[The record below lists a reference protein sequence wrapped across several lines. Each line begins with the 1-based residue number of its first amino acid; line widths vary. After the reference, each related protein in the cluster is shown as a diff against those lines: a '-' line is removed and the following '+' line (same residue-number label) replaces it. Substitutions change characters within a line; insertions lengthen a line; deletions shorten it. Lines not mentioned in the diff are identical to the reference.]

1 MRTRYRLLWMTIP
14 LLFVACNCKDCSSRS
29 AVSEQDAET
38 QTLVGERY
46 SADGTSYSSAIV
58 GDSVVVTIGTNEMAD
73 SAHSY
78 TENVTSQDSVSHSNV
93 SYSSAPIKL
102 VDEAPISVNV
112 ADPCEENLCE
122 EFVAESVEDSVC
134 VYDSVPDSMCLERPS
149 IEMVSDS
156 LVGDSSAL
164 MSDSLVSLIDTLA
177 VQPFAEPQMHEKE
190 DTSSANNRLG
200 TQVQD
205 YVAQRGMIRRDAAKA
220 LFIPKGQWM
229 LGGQLSWKQWDND
242 NLSYLLL
249 QDLTFSGHTFSVGP
263 YLGYFFAKNMA
274 VGCRFSY
281 NRSYLNVDEV
291 GMFLGKGLSF
301 SLNDFYYLQHGYRST
316 IFLRSY
322 IPIGESKIFGLFG
335 ELQLN
340 HTFSEWKCTMG
351 RDDLLQGVYQNTHAL
366 VLGLGGGL
374 VVFLTDFAAAE
385 VMLNVGG
392 YDYKWGCQNIK
403 EIDKKD
409 EGRLNRSSADF
420 KIDLFSIKLG
430 LTFYL

>member
-1 MRTRYRLLWMTIP
+1 MKIRYRLLWVIVP

-38 QTLVGERY
+38 QTLVGERC

-58 GDSVVVTIGTNEMAD
+58 GDSVVVTIGTSEMAD

-78 TENVTSQDSVSHSNV
+78 TENVTSQDSVSHPDV
-93 SYSSAPIKL
+93 SYSSAPTKL

-112 ADPCEENLCE
+112 EDSCKTKLCT
-122 EFVAESVEDSVC
+122 ESVADSVC
-134 VYDSVPDSMCLERPS
+134 VYDSVSDSICLEQPS
-149 IEMVSDS
+149 IETVSDS
-156 LVGDSSAL
+156 LVGDPSEL
-164 MSDSLVSLIDTLA
+164 GSDSLISVIDTLA
-177 VQPFAEPQMHEKE
+177 MQPFADLQLSEMV
-190 DTSSANNRLG
+190 DTSSADNRLG

-205 YVAQRGMIRRDAAKA
+205 YVSQRGMIRRDAAKK

-249 QDLTFSGHTFSVGP
+249 QDLNFSGHTFSVGP

-291 GMFLGKGLSF
+291 GMSLGEGLSF

-335 ELQLN
+335 EVQLN
-340 HTFSEWKCTMG
+340 HTFSEWKCSMG

-366 VLGLGGGL
+366 GLGLGGGL

-392 YDYKWGCQNIK
+392 CDYKWGYQNIK
-403 EIDKKD
+403 EIDRKD
-409 EGRLNRSSADF
+409 EGRLNSSSADF
-420 KIDLFSIKLG
+420 KIDLFSIKFG

>member
-1 MRTRYRLLWMTIP
+1 MKIRYRLLWVIVP

-38 QTLVGERY
+38 QTLVGERC

-58 GDSVVVTIGTNEMAD
+58 GDSVVVTIGTSEMAD

-78 TENVTSQDSVSHSNV
+78 TENVTSQDSVSHPDV
-93 SYSSAPIKL
+93 SYSSAPTKL

-112 ADPCEENLCE
+112 EDSSKTKLCT
-122 EFVAESVEDSVC
+122 ESVADSVC
-134 VYDSVPDSMCLERPS
+134 VYDSVSDSICLEQPS
-149 IEMVSDS
+149 IEAVSDS
-156 LVGDSSAL
+156 LVGDPSEL
-164 MSDSLVSLIDTLA
+164 GSDSLMSVIDTLA
-177 VQPFAEPQMHEKE
+177 MQPFADLQLSEMV
-190 DTSSANNRLG
+190 DTSSADNRLG

-205 YVAQRGMIRRDAAKA
+205 YVSQRGMIRRDAAKK

-249 QDLTFSGHTFSVGP
+249 QDLNFSGHTFSVGP

-291 GMFLGKGLSF
+291 GMSLGEGLSF

-335 ELQLN
+335 EVQLN
-340 HTFSEWKCTMG
+340 LTFSEWKCSMG

-366 VLGLGGGL
+366 GLGLGGGL

-392 YDYKWGCQNIK
+392 CDYKWGYQSIK

-409 EGRLNRSSADF
+409 NGSLNSSSADF
-420 KIDLFSIKLG
+420 KIDLFSIKFG